1 MTALA
6 PGAPPALASALYRGW
21 VGHRRYSPQPHTFRY
36 PIFMAWVDLAELDTL
51 ARRHWCFS
59 NGRFNLVSF
68 RRSDYLG
75 PVALPLDE
83 AVRQRCS
90 ELCGSAPL
98 GPIRMLSH
106 LRYLGHCFNPV
117 SFYYGYDRDGSTL
130 THILAEIT
138 NTPWGE
144 RHQYALPVDLAKAHG
159 SAWHF
164 QFDKAFHVSPFLPMG
179 LSYDWR
185 FTQPGEALRVHM
197 NVLDPARS
205 KPFDATLVLTRQPI
219 STAALVRSVLRFPFL
234 TLQVMWRIYWH
245 ALRLKLKRNP
255 FYDHPRGAA
264 VPPTLPAVTSGEKPP

>member
-1 MTALA
+1 
-6 PGAPPALASALYRGW
+6 
-21 VGHRRYSPQPHTFRY
+21 
-36 PIFMAWVDLAELDTL
+36 MAWVDLAELDTL
-51 ARRHWCFS
+51 AQRHWCFS

-75 PVALPLDE
+75 PVTLPLDE
-83 AVRQRCS
+83 AVRQRCTA
-90 ELCGSAPL
+90 LCGSAPL
-98 GPIRMLSH
+98 GPIRMLAH

-144 RHQYALPVDLAKAHG
+144 RHQYALPVAQAQAQG

-164 QFDKAFHVSPFLPMG
+164 RFDKAFHVSPFLPMG

-185 FTQPGEALRVHM
+185 FTVPGEALRVHM

-205 KPFDATLVLTRQPI
+205 KPFDATLVLARQPMR
-219 STAALVRSVLRFPFL
+219 TGALVRSVLRFPFL

-255 FYDHPRGAA
+255 FYDHPRSAA
-264 VPPTLPAVTSGEKPP
+264 VPATLPAATPGEKQP